1 MVARLLWIPSFQ
13 PGSLFPA
20 VPVVLELIG
29 RGHDVIALCEAASR
43 TSLSA
48 LGCGF
53 RVARHLDD
61 YQASAGRPAA
71 NVAAKRKWQER
82 YTVALF
88 EDVSEELTRS
98 AYDLLIADPLEL
110 GAGFAAEAAGAPW
123 CAYVHFAMDETG
135 ADTPFS
141 FHLWDRSRPAAD
153 AFVDWWNGLRA
164 LVGLGPEDRPAEEH
178 VWYRHSPHLT
188 LILGLP
194 QLVHPQGALPPYAV
208 RVGPTAWDPPLDG
221 TLPDWVASVGRE
233 RPAILVSVST
243 LRDAALDLIRMVGD
257 AALGEGL
264 DVVATV
270 PGDHEMPAVPGNVR
284 LAPFIP
290 HSALLGRVTLVACQA
305 GYGTVTRAAC
315 AGVPQLLFPDGRD
328 RFNAARG
335 AVAAGVAV
343 AIEPGDRGMENV
355 KRAIRTLLGDPS
367 YRLRAHQLAGS
378 ALTYRADATSADHVE
393 TLLRSA
399 G

>member
-1 MVARLLWIPSFQ
+1 MARLLWIPSFQ

-20 VPVVLELIG
+20 VPIVLELLR
-29 RGHDVIALCEAASR
+29 RGHDVIALCEAGSEAF
-43 TSLSA
+43 LSS

-53 RVARHLDD
+53 RCVRRVDH
-61 YQASAGRPAA
+61 YQARAGRPAPTP
-71 NVAAKRKWQER
+71 AAKRLWQVR
-82 YTVALF
+82 YAAALF

-98 AYDLLIADPLEL
+98 AYDLVMADPLEL

-123 CAYVHFAMDETG
+123 CSYVHFAMDETG

-141 FHLWDRSRPAAD
+141 FHLWVRSRPAAD
-153 AFVDWWNGLRA
+153 EFVDWWNDLRA
-164 LVGLGPEDRPAEEH
+164 QVGLGPEHRPAEEH

-233 RPAILVSVST
+233 RPAILASVST
-243 LRDAALDLIRMVGD
+243 LRDAELDLIRMVGG

-270 PGDHEMPAVPGNVR
+270 PGEHEMPAVPGNVR

-290 HSALLGRVTLVACQA
+290 HSALLGRVTLAACHA

-335 AVAAGVAV
+335 AVAAGVAI
-343 AIEPGDRGMENV
+343 AIEPGDREVENV
-355 KRAIRTLLGDPS
+355 KHAIRALLDDPS
-367 YRLRAHQLAGS
+367 YRLRARQLAGS
-378 ALTYRADATSADHVE
+378 ALTYHADAVSADHVE
-393 TLLRSA
+393 RLLRSA